1 MLLKAAMPMLATASA
16 QLQGKT
22 LVEVCTVYGVATVA
36 LDSQGTDLQASHSK
50 TNHSAEHGGA
60 HCGLSGLLAGGLD
73 FGPTPPVFANTAV
86 SNLSSECA
94 PSDAHDACAAW
105 VARLHHGPPGLS

>member
-36 LDSQGTDLQASHSK
+36 LDSPGTDSQTSHSK
-50 TNHSAEHGGA
+50 TNHNADHSGA
-60 HCGLSGLLAGGLD
+60 HCGLSGQLAGGLD
-73 FGPTPPVFANTAV
+73 LGSTPLVFAATAA
-86 SNLSSECA
+86 SNAPSECA
-94 PSDAHDACAAW
+94 PADAHDACAAW
-105 VARLHHGPPGLS
+105 VARLHHGPPGIS